1 MAGLF
6 QKETEFYIISCIMN
20 PESELNSAV
29 SPQADKPHNEA
40 AITAFKVNDFE
51 GPLDLL
57 LFLIKKNE
65 INIYDIPISDI
76 TEQYL
81 EYLDYAVSLNLDS
94 LTEFYELAAHLIY
107 IKSKMLLPVEVD
119 LDDEDIEDPRMELV
133 NKLIEYQKFKKLST
147 LMEEKESEA
156 EWFFERK
163 KIQHAL
169 PLTEE
174 NLWER
179 VDTWE
184 LLRTFSKLMSNYNSE
199 QILDLYEEVSVN
211 EKLTLMNELL
221 EEKGECLFTDLI
233 VRKGNLLDVICA
245 FMALLE
251 AVKFRIAS
259 IWQNRMFG
267 DIKIRPWENTGSD
280 GV

>member
-1 MAGLF
+1 MTAEDEKHEE
-6 QKETEFYIISCIMN
+6 QN
-20 PESELNSAV
+20 A
-29 SPQADKPHNEA
+29 EA
-40 AITAFKVNDFE
+40 LTAFKVNDFE

-94 LTEFYELAAHLIY
+94 LTEFYELAAHLVY
-107 IKSKMLLPVEVD
+107 IKSKMLLPVEID
-119 LDDEDIEDPRMELV
+119 PDDEDIEDPRTELV
-133 NKLIEYQKFKKLST
+133 NKLIEYQKFKKLSV

-169 PLTEE
+169 PFTEE

-179 VDTWE
+179 ADTWE
-184 LLRTFSKLMSNYNSE
+184 LFRTFSKLMSNYNSE

-211 EKLTLMNELL
+211 EKLTLMNEFL

-251 AVKFRIAS
+251 AVKFRMAS

-267 DIKIRPWENTGSD
+267 DIKIRPWEAARNDD